1 MMNMEEFFFVVH
13 CQKLFQH
20 MDNYKELQALF
31 LRLLTIKEM
40 YTKAEI
46 FMLQTG
52 IS

>member
-1 MMNMEEFFFVVH
+1 
-13 CQKLFQH
+13 
-20 MDNYKELQALF
+20 MDNYKELQALL
-31 LRLLTIKEM
+31 LRLLTIKEV